1 MTRLTMGEAARAGW
15 GSRASLYRL
24 AKAGKL
30 STTVDGDRQ
39 LVDVAELVRV
49 LGEPRAQRKREAV
62 ALVEA
67 PDRNARAELE
77 RRVAELETAK
87 AAVEAELRAERTA
100 ARDAA
105 AAAAADRAKLI
116 ELAELAQRQAGEAQK
131 LLTDARA
138 TAARPWWRK
147 LLGRPAV
154 LGVAVALLLAGG
166 EARGQAMRTGNDFL
180 PYCGDQPLVDPDPK
194 QVRAAFF
201 IRGNCLGVVSTLLF
215 ASAGGLL
222 RPEHRFCPPAGGT
235 SSQARQVVVAFM
247 KRYPAMLHLDF
258 EVLALE
264 ALRKAWPCR

>member
-1 MTRLTMGEAARAGW
+1 MSKMTLGQA
-15 GSRASLYRL
+15 
-24 AKAGKL
+24 AKAGFASRAQIYRDAAGGKL
-30 STTVDGDRQ
+30 AIEVRGDRKTVD
-39 LVDVAELVRV
+39 LAELLRV
-49 LGEPRAQRKREAV
+49 YGDPGARPVPATSILA
-62 ALVEA
+62 A
-67 PDRNARAELE
+67 PDLPARVELE
-77 RRVAELETAK
+77 RKVAELETAK
-87 AAVEAELRAERTA
+87 AAIEAELRAERTA

>member
-77 RRVAELETAK
+77 RRVAELEAAK

-154 LGVAVALLLAGG
+154 LGVAVALLLAGVG
-166 EARGQAMRTGNDFL
+166 EAQGQRTFETGND
-180 PYCGDQPLVDPDPK
+180 YIRNCQ
-194 QVRAAFF
+194 QAQTSA
-201 IRGNCLGVVSTLLF
+201 RGNFGQGVCMGVI
-215 ASAGGLL
+215 GGIFYWSESFEACTPEGANWGQAL
-222 RPEHRFCPPAGGT
+222 R
-235 SSQARQVVVAFM
+235 VVVGYM
-247 KRYPAMLHLDF
+247 ERNPARLHLSF
-258 EVLALE
+258 PEIVVE
-264 ALRKAWPCR
+264 AMREAWPCP

>member
-67 PDRNARAELE
+67 PDRNARVELE
-77 RRVAELETAK
+77 RKVAELETAK

-138 TAARPWWRK
+138 TAARPWWQK

-166 EARGQAMRTGNDFL
+166 DARAQMITGNDFL
-180 PYCGDQPLVDPDPK
+180 AACKDSVEPVRGRRTTDVYDQGICHGM
-194 QVRAAFF
+194 VRAMNTYAPFLPPHARSCSPEGVSVGQAVRVVTAYMERNPGKLHQLFEAIVIQAF
-201 IRGNCLGVVSTLLF
+201 REAWS
-215 ASAGGLL
+215 
-222 RPEHRFCPPAGGT
+222 CP
-235 SSQARQVVVAFM
+235 R
-247 KRYPAMLHLDF
+247 
-258 EVLALE
+258 
-264 ALRKAWPCR
+264 

>member
-77 RRVAELETAK
+77 RRVAALEAAK

-105 AAAAADRAKLI
+105 AAAATERAGLVA
-116 ELAELAQRQAGEAQK
+116 LAELAQRQAADATK
-131 LLTDARA
+131 LLADARA
-138 TAARPWWRK
+138 TAARPWWRR
-147 LLGRPAV
+147 LV
-154 LGVAVALLLAGG
+154 GG
-166 EARGQAMRTGNDFL
+166 
-180 PYCGDQPLVDPDPK
+180 
-194 QVRAAFF
+194 
-201 IRGNCLGVVSTLLF
+201 
-215 ASAGGLL
+215 
-222 RPEHRFCPPAGGT
+222 
-235 SSQARQVVVAFM
+235 
-247 KRYPAMLHLDF
+247 
-258 EVLALE
+258 
-264 ALRKAWPCR
+264 